1 MAKLTDGGM
10 DRMTFVKLDGAVDLH
25 VHSYPCVF
33 QRRVDDRQAAQA
45 AADAGMDAIILK
57 SHHESTVSRAYLV
70 QKEFPT
76 LKIFGGIV
84 LNQFVGGINP
94 AAAEVALRLGG
105 KEVWM
110 PTIDAAHHI
119 EVHGARGSYDA
130 QSSGSGF
137 FWGDPISA
145 IKDGK
150 VIDEAMVVLEL
161 IAKHDAILG
170 TAHLSLGEIG
180 VLVRAA
186 RDRGV
191 KKILITHP
199 YFRVPAGMNVDFLK
213 EMVRLGGIGE
223 FGYCTI
229 SPMWAYV
236 NLQFTKEVMD
246 DIGFDNCVVMSDT
259 GQSHNPLPPEAMW
272 LYAQGLYEK
281 GVSAANIEKLIVK
294 TPKALLGI

>member
-1 MAKLTDGGM
+1 
-10 DRMTFVKLDGAVDLH
+10 MTFVKLGGAVDLH

-45 AADAGMDAIILK
+45 ASDAGMAAIVLK
-57 SHHESTVSRAYLV
+57 SHHESTVSRAYLI
-70 QKEFPT
+70 QKEFPN
-76 LKIFGGIV
+76 LKVFGGVV

-94 AAAEVALRLGG
+94 AAAEVALRLGA

-119 EVHGARGSYDA
+119 EVHGARGSYDV
-130 QSSGSGF
+130 QKTDGGF
-137 FWGDPISA
+137 FWGEPISA
-145 IKDGK
+145 VKDGK
-150 VIDEAMVVLEL
+150 VVDEAMVVLEL

-170 TAHLSLGEIG
+170 TAHLSLTEIDL
-180 VLVRAA
+180 LVRAA
-186 RDRGV
+186 KERGV

-199 YFRVPAGMNVDFLK
+199 YFRVPAGMNLDFLK
-213 EMVRLGGIGE
+213 AMVRLGAIGE

-236 NLQFTKEVMD
+236 NLQFTKEVMES
-246 DIGFDNCVVMSDT
+246 IGYDNCVVMSDT
-259 GQSHNPLPPEAMW
+259 GQSHNPMPPEALW

-281 GVSAANIEKLIVK
+281 GVSAGSVEKLIVH
-294 TPKALLGI
+294 TPKALLNI